1 MPGFVTHYIF
11 GRETYRKLKC
21 NPQKRN
27 LYYNRAAYALGL
39 QGPDLFFF
47 YLPSYALYRTNLG
60 SIAHTQETR
69 AFFTGLI
76 ESYYRITNSADRG
89 IAEAYLTGFLGH
101 YLLDTACH
109 PYIYAATHYSGRK
122 KDYFCRHAYLETD
135 IDTALLDLKLHK
147 KPCQFH
153 AADTIAL
160 TQRQKKVIAR
170 LLYDAYHYAF
180 PGLRIRK
187 STMWAGIFSIRLGM
201 WMLHDDSG
209 QKKVL
214 FRFAEKHFLGYP
226 LFSPLIPSDT
236 LFFRTDPFN
245 LRHAVWTNPW
255 DLSLTSTTSFLELYE
270 AARTRYLTQM
280 KKLYTLLHTA
290 PDTNLQRRLLHDF
303 MKEYQ
308 NLSFHSGLDVSI
320 PS

>member
-11 GRETYRKLKC
+11 GRETCRKLRHT
-21 NPQKRN
+21 PQKKN

-39 QGPDLFFF
+39 QGPDLFFY
-47 YLPSYALYRTNLG
+47 YLPSYALSGKNLG
-60 SIAHTQETR
+60 SIAHTQQTQ
-69 AFFTGLI
+69 AFFLGLI
-76 ESYYRITNSADRG
+76 ESYYRITNGVDRG

-109 PYIYAATHYSGRK
+109 PYIYAATHYEGRR
-122 KDYFCRHAYLETD
+122 KDYFSRHAYLETD
-135 IDTALLDLKLHK
+135 IDTALLDIKLHK

-160 TQRQKKVIAR
+160 TLRQKKVVAK
-170 LLYDAYHYAF
+170 LLCDAYRYAF
-180 PGLRIRK
+180 PELHVRK
-187 STMWAGIFSIRLGM
+187 SSMWAGIFSIRLGM
-201 WMLHDDSG
+201 RILHDDSG

-236 LFFRTDPFN
+236 LYFRTDPLN
-245 LRHAVWTNPW
+245 LRHADWTNPW
-255 DLSLTSTTSFLELYE
+255 DASLISKESFLDLYQ
-270 AARTRYLTQM
+270 AAGGRYLVQM
-280 KKLYTLLHTA
+280 KKLHTLLHTA
-290 PDTNLQRRLLHDF
+290 PDGQERRRLLSDF
-303 MKEYQ
+303 LKDYQ

>member
-21 NPQKRN
+21 NPQKKN

-47 YLPSYALYRTNLG
+47 YLPTYALYRTNLG
-60 SIAHTQETR
+60 SIAHTSETR
-69 AFFTGLI
+69 AFFMGLI

-89 IAEAYLTGFLGH
+89 VAEAYLTGFLGH
-101 YLLDTACH
+101 YLLDTTCH
-109 PYIYAATHYSGRK
+109 PYIYAATRYNGRE

-160 TQRQKKVIAR
+160 THRQEKVIAR

-245 LRHAVWTNPW
+245 LRHAAWTNPW
-255 DLSLTSTTSFLELYE
+255 DSSLTSTTSFFELYE
-270 AARTRYLTQM
+270 KARARYLVQM
-280 KKLYTLLHTA
+280 KKLYALLHAA
-290 PDTNLQRRLLHDF
+290 PDTNLQQRLLRDF
-303 MKEYQ
+303 MKDYQ